1 MVFAEMLGSNSRG
14 RAGTD
19 KDLYSTTALGSLK
32 CICRGQVF
40 IVLAAYEWA
49 FNNEVLGSLAT
60 PPVLGTGELAGSNP
74 VTSTIA
80 PR

>member
-1 MVFAEMLGSNSRG
+1 MALAEMLGSNSRG
-14 RAGTD
+14 RTGTD

-49 FNNEVLGSLAT
+49 LNMGM
-60 PPVLGTGELAGSNP
+60 
-74 VTSTIA
+74 
-80 PR
+80 